1 MANLFDAISNFF
13 KKKDTNLYNEAFFQ
27 YVGGLGAKY
36 DEKASTYLNE
46 GFGRN
51 PDVFSMIMQMAD
63 KSRSVP
69 YYVKKI
75 ANNSAK
81 SEIDRLNYATKGQY
95 SISQLAKKRQ
105 LETKAFEEKEL
116 PFPLPHPNPTQT
128 WGDIISLF
136 KVYMKTTGNF
146 YLYMNYPLE
155 GNNANVPKQVY
166 VLPSHMVQIVLK
178 KDAKVLQDENPI
190 EKYMLIE
197 GNQYIEFPAEN
208 IIHVKYANPFF
219 DFSGSHLYGLSPIKA
234 LLRNIESSNE
244 ALNQNVKTIKNG
256 GAFGFIGAKDSST
269 PLTAEQAIALKE
281 KLKEMDNDSG
291 RLSRISGMSVPLTFT
306 RISLTTDEL
315 KPFEF
320 LKHDQKAI
328 ANVLGWSDKL
338 LNNDDGAKYDNVK
351 EERKRVITDNILP
364 DLLLL
369 AESLNKNFIP
379 RFKGYENAFLEFDI
393 TELPEMQDD
402 IKQLVEWM
410 VKAPL
415 TLNEQRAILKYEAL
429 TDDGMD
435 VIWLDS
441 GKKRIDEVGISDA
454 EIRKALYD

>member
-1 MANLFDAISNFF
+1 MANLLDSISKLF
-13 KKKDTNLYNEAFFQ
+13 KKKDANLYNEAFFQ
-27 YVGGLGAKY
+27 YIGGLGAKY

-81 SEIDRLNYATKGQY
+81 SEIDKLNYATKGNL
-95 SISQLAKKRQ
+95 SINQLAKKRQ

-116 PFPLPHPNPTQT
+116 PFPLAQPNPNQT

-146 YLYMNYPLE
+146 FLYMNYPLE

-166 VLPSHMVQIVLK
+166 VLPSHMVKIVLK

-351 EERKRVITDNILP
+351 EERKRVITDNIFP
-364 DLLLL
+364 DLMLL
-369 AESLNKNFIP
+369 AESLNKNFIK

-410 VKAPL
+410 TKAPL

-435 VIWLDS
+435 VIWLDG

>member
-1 MANLFDAISNFF
+1 MANLLDSILNLF
-13 KKKDTNLYNEAFFQ
+13 KKKDSNLYNKAFFQ

-81 SEIDRLNYATKGQY
+81 SEIDRLNYATKGNL
-95 SISQLAKKRQ
+95 SINQLAKKRQ

-116 PFPLPHPNPTQT
+116 PFPLAQPNPNQT

-146 YLYMNYPLE
+146 YLYLNYPLE

-197 GNQYIEFPAEN
+197 GNRYIEFPAEN

-351 EERKRVITDNILP
+351 EERKRVITDNIFP
-364 DLLLL
+364 DLMLL
-369 AESLNKNFIP
+369 AESLNKNFIK

-410 VKAPL
+410 TKAPL

-435 VIWLDS
+435 VIWLDG

>member
-13 KKKDTNLYNEAFFQ
+13 KKKDANLYNEAFFQ
-27 YVGGLGAKY
+27 FVGGLGAKY
-36 DEKASTYLNE
+36 DENASTYLNE

-69 YYVKKI
+69 FYVKKI
-75 ANNSAK
+75 IDKSAK
-81 SEIDRLNYATKGQY
+81 SEIDRLNYATKGNL
-95 SISQLAKKRQ
+95 SINQFAKKRQ
-105 LETKAFEEKEL
+105 LEKKAFEDKEL
-116 PFPLPHPNPTQT
+116 PFPLAQPNPNQT

-146 YLYMNYPLE
+146 YIYMNYPLE

-269 PLTAEQAIALKE
+269 PLTAEQATTLKE

-364 DLLLL
+364 DLMLL
-369 AESLNKNFIP
+369 AESLNKNFIK
-379 RFKGYENAFLEFDI
+379 RFKGYENAILEFDI

-410 VKAPL
+410 TKAPL

-435 VIWLDS
+435 VIWLDG

>member
-1 MANLFDAISNFF
+1 MANLLDSISNYL
-13 KKKDTNLYNEAFFQ
+13 KKKITNLYNEAFFQ
-27 YVGGLGAKY
+27 FIGGLGATY
-36 DEKASTYLNE
+36 DENASTYLNE

-81 SEIDRLNYATKGQY
+81 SEIDRLNYATKGNL
-95 SISQLAKKRQ
+95 SINQLAKKRQ

-116 PFPLPHPNPTQT
+116 PFPLAQPNPTQT
-128 WGDIISLF
+128 WGDIISIF

-146 YLYMNYPLE
+146 YLYLNYPLE

-178 KDAKVLQDENPI
+178 KDAKVLQDESPI

-269 PLTAEQAIALKE
+269 PLTADQALALKE

-338 LNNDDGAKYDNVK
+338 LNNDEGAKYDNVK
-351 EERKRVITDNILP
+351 EERKRVITDNIFP
-364 DLLLL
+364 DLMLL
-369 AESLNKNFIP
+369 AESLNKNFIK

-410 VKAPL
+410 TKAPL

-435 VIWLDS
+435 VIWLDG

>member
-1 MANLFDAISNFF
+1 MANLLDSILNLF
-13 KKKDTNLYNEAFFQ
+13 KKKDSNLYNEAFFQ

-81 SEIDRLNYATKGQY
+81 SEIDRLNYATKGNL
-95 SISQLAKKRQ
+95 SINQLAKKRQ

-116 PFPLPHPNPTQT
+116 PFPLAQPNPNQT

-146 YLYMNYPLE
+146 FLYMNYPLE

-197 GNQYIEFPAEN
+197 GNRYIEFPAEN

-351 EERKRVITDNILP
+351 EERKRVITDNIFP
-364 DLLLL
+364 DLMLL
-369 AESLNKNFIP
+369 AESLNKNFIK

-410 VKAPL
+410 TKAPL

-435 VIWLDS
+435 VIWLDG

>member
-1 MANLFDAISNFF
+1 MANLLDSISNLF
-13 KKKDTNLYNEAFFQ
+13 KKKDANLYNEAFFQ

-36 DEKASTYLNE
+36 DERASTYLNE

-69 YYVKKI
+69 FYVKKI

-81 SEIDRLNYATKGQY
+81 SEIDRLNYATKGSL
-95 SISQLAKKRQ
+95 SINQLAKKRQ
-105 LETKAFEEKEL
+105 LETKAFEDKEL
-116 PFPLPHPNPTQT
+116 PFPLSQPNPNQT

-146 YLYMNYPLE
+146 YLYLNYPLE
-155 GNNANVPKQVY
+155 GNNANIPKQVY
-166 VLPSHMVQIVLK
+166 ILPSHMVQIVLK

-197 GNQYIEFPAEN
+197 GNQYIEFPTEN

-219 DFSGSHLYGLSPIKA
+219 DFSGSHLYGLSPIQA

-269 PLTAEQAIALKE
+269 PLTAEQALALKE

-338 LNNDDGAKYDNVK
+338 LNNDEGAKYDNVK
-351 EERKRVITDNILP
+351 EERKRVITDNIFP
-364 DLLLL
+364 DLMLL
-369 AESLNKNFIP
+369 AESLNKNFIK

-402 IKQLVEWM
+402 INQLVEWM
-410 VKAPL
+410 TKAPL

-435 VIWLDS
+435 VIWLDG
-441 GKKRIDEVGISDA
+441 GKKRIDEVGISDS